1 MRHSTWRVP
10 RPAFPEVRA
19 LGLDLGQ
26 RRVGV
31 AVCDSAGAVATP
43 VATMQRTR
51 DAARDLR
58 EIAELVAEWEAEIVV
73 VGLPRSLDGREG
85 PAAQQARVDIEWLQE
100 ALDVP
105 VVAHDERL
113 TTVIAERRLAEGD
126 LSGAARRAVVDQV
139 AASVILQ
146 SWLDSGMPRG

>member
-1 MRHSTWRVP
+1 MRHSTWRAP
-10 RPAFPEVRA
+10 RPVSPEVRA

-26 RRVGV
+26 RRIGV
-31 AVCDSAGAVATP
+31 AVCDSRGAVATP
-43 VATMQRTR
+43 VQTLHRSR
-51 DAARDLR
+51 DAEGDLR
-58 EIAELVAEWEAEIVV
+58 AIAAIVSEWQAETVV

-85 PAAQQARVDIEWLQE
+85 PAAQQARSEIARLRE

-113 TTVIAERRLAEGD
+113 TTVIAERRLVD
-126 LSGAARRAVVDQV
+126 QDMRGAKRRAVVDQV

-146 SWLDSGMPRG
+146 SWLDARMPHG